1 MFNPLPNIM
10 SVFKESFSRTENMD
24 TNNEIISKLKF
35 IGRIQKGEKI
45 NVKFMY
51 VQPDGLLT
59 RIARTLFS
67 QDNRSN
73 AYTFIEHT
81 LKRSFDIITLTK
93 FSSKTTERKI
103 ILNIISDIEASL
115 QGIANLKSTYL
126 TDVMFCCKIDTLIQ
140 DTEAKLIEVKDSLGL
155 SAETEDSDEVD

>member
-10 SVFKESFSRTENMD
+10 SVFKDSFSMAENMD
-24 TNNEIISKLKF
+24 TNNETISKLKF

-51 VQPDGLLT
+51 VQPDGILT

-73 AYTFIEHT
+73 AFAFIEHT
-81 LKRSFDIITLTK
+81 LRKSFDIITLTK

-103 ILNIISDIEASL
+103 IMNIIRDIEMSL
-115 QGIANLKSTYL
+115 QGIANLKSTYI

-140 DTEAKLIEVKDSLGL
+140 DTEAKLIEVKDSLGMTE
-155 SAETEDSDEVD
+155 SEDSEDAVD